1 MSYLSFLYKQT
12 RHLKLS
18 KSEFKKIFD
27 TYYNPLCNFC
37 TKYLKDPGDVED
49 VVQEVLV
56 KLWQNQGNIELQ
68 KDVKYYLFTSVKNK
82 SIEIIRSRKRK
93 QEILDTITPTKNYE
107 EPVGDEA
114 DLIILK
120 EKLHTSIRQLP
131 PKCQEIFVMN
141 KVNGLTYNE
150 ISNELNIS
158 PKTVDNQMRR
168 AFKLLREKFGITK

>member
-1 MSYLSFLYKQT
+1 M
-12 RHLKLS
+12 KLS
-18 KSEFKKIFD
+18 KAQFKSIFD

-37 TKYLKDPGDVED
+37 SKYLQDRGDIED

-56 KLWQNQGNIELQ
+56 KLWQNHGKIELQ

-93 QEILDTITPTKNYE
+93 QEILDTIIPDKYFE
-107 EPVGDEA
+107 DPVGDEA

-120 EKLHTSIRQLP
+120 EKLQSSIRQLP

-150 ISNELNIS
+150 ISEELKIS
-158 PKTVDNQMRR
+158 VKTVDNQMRR

>member
-1 MSYLSFLYKQT
+1 LELTKAQ
-12 RHLKLS
+12 
-18 KSEFKKIFD
+18 FKTIFD

-37 TKYLKDPGDVED
+37 CKYLQDRGDVED

-56 KLWQNQGNIELQ
+56 KLWQNKEKIHLQ
-68 KDVKYYLFTSVKNK
+68 KDVKFYLFTSVKNK
-82 SIEIIRSRKRK
+82 AIELIRSRKRK
-93 QEILDTITPTKNYE
+93 GEILDTLKPEKNFE
-107 EPVGDEA
+107 EPVGEEVDST
-114 DLIILK
+114 ILK
-120 EKLHTSIRQLP
+120 EKLYNSIRQLP

-150 ISNELNIS
+150 ISEELNIS

>member
-1 MSYLSFLYKQT
+1 
-12 RHLKLS
+12 LKLS
-18 KSEFKKIFD
+18 KAQFKAIFE

-37 TKYLKDPGDVED
+37 SKYLQDRGDIED

-56 KLWQNQGNIELQ
+56 KLWQNHHKIELQ

-93 QEILDTITPTKNYE
+93 QEILDTITPEKNFQ
-107 EPVGDEA
+107 EPVGDEP

-120 EKLHTSIRQLP
+120 EKLQSSIRQLP

-150 ISNELNIS
+150 ISAELKIS
-158 PKTVDNQMRR
+158 VKTVDNQMRR

>member
-1 MSYLSFLYKQT
+1 MELTKAQ
-12 RHLKLS
+12 
-18 KSEFKKIFD
+18 FKTIFD

-37 TKYLKDPGDVED
+37 CKYLKDRGDVED

-56 KLWQNQGNIELQ
+56 KLWQNKDKIELQ

-82 SIEIIRSRKRK
+82 AIELIRSRKRK
-93 QEILDTITPTKNYE
+93 GEILDTLIPEKNYE
-107 EPVGDEA
+107 EPVGDEV
-114 DLIILK
+114 DSTILK
-120 EKLHTSIRQLP
+120 EKLYNSIRQLP

-150 ISNELNIS
+150 ISDELNIS